1 MSHFY
6 FFSSSYVSMGSNPH
20 QMTIGSKS
28 DLQHGSGSSYYNQ
41 DDTVRVSNQT
51 RVDYQGSLNTG
62 YNISQF
68 SARDSGYNT
77 SPQLRGN
84 RDSGYSSAQFSTP
97 TRNSGVVPKHSGF
110 PSLVPLP
117 SSSYGIHRRSRSSA
131 VLLRAQKFESRLQQQ
146 QQHQSH
152 NSSTR
157 SSTERIGLPPR

>member
-1 MSHFY
+1 
-6 FFSSSYVSMGSNPH
+6 MGSNPH
-20 QMTIGSKS
+20 QTSTGSKQ
-28 DLQHGSGSSYYNQ
+28 DLQYGSGSSGYNQ

-51 RVDYQGSLNTG
+51 RADYQGSLNTG
-62 YNISQF
+62 SYNISQF
-68 SARDSGYNT
+68 SVRDSGYNT

-97 TRNSGVVPKHSGF
+97 TRTSGVVPKHSGF

-146 QQHQSH
+146 QLQSH
-152 NSSTR
+152 NASTR
-157 SSTERIGLPPR
+157 SSTERIGPR